1 MLSRHLAAAGAGL
14 AVLAVTAIASTTAG
28 ASAPRA
34 VASAC
39 TPKQNVE
46 AIIDDSGSMSITD
59 TDRLRVR
66 AMELFIDNP
75 ANDKRTLGAL
85 EFGTDASAL
94 FAPAAISSNR
104 ATMKSAINNAVM
116 ADNGLTDYNDA
127 FAAAGAQNPN
137 ATARIFLT
145 DGGHNNEEGAPYDN
159 SHRGGP
165 PVYVIGLG
173 VIGDGDQVLRQ
184 IADETNGLYRPVDT
198 ASSLQ
203 SAMFDVNAAIGCLS
217 TPITLK
223 NTFTKTGQTQTRS
236 VRLPSGVRSVNTAL
250 SWDDANDAFDIAG
263 IRVVRKGKTVA
274 RGSKVRKLKITK
286 RRGATNVT
294 VKISRLV
301 RGKLVFKLKATRL
314 SGGGNAELTTQVVRS
329 RKG

>member
-1 MLSRHLAAAGAGL
+1 MRSRSLAAALIGL
-14 AVLAVTAIASTTAG
+14 AALLTATTISSASPGATAA
-28 ASAPRA
+28 ASC
-34 VASAC
+34 V
-39 TPKQNVE
+39 PKDNVE
-46 AIIDDSGSMSITD
+46 AIIDDSGSMIITD
-59 TDRLRVR
+59 GDRLRVR

-85 EFGTDASAL
+85 EFGTDASQL
-94 FAPAAISSNR
+94 FGPLPISAKR
-104 ATMKSAINNAVM
+104 ASMKSAIDAAVN

-127 FAAAGAQNPN
+127 FAAAGAQNSN

-145 DGGHNNEEGAPYDN
+145 DGGHNNEDGTPYDN

-173 VIGDGDQVLRQ
+173 VVGDGGTVLKQ

-198 ASSLQ
+198 ASELQ
-203 SAMFDVNAAIGCLS
+203 SAMFDVNAAIGCLA

-223 NTFTKTGQTQTRS
+223 NTFTKQGQTTTRS
-236 VRLPSGVRSVNTAL
+236 VRLPGGVRSVNTAL
-250 SWDDANDAFDIAG
+250 SWDDENDAFDIVD
-263 IRVVRKGKTVA
+263 IHVVRKHKTVA
-274 RGSKVRKLKITK
+274 AARVRKLKVTK

-301 RGKLVFKLKATRL
+301 RGKLVFKLRATKL
-314 SGGGNAELTTQVVRS
+314 TGGGSAKLTTQVVRS
-329 RKG
+329 RRG